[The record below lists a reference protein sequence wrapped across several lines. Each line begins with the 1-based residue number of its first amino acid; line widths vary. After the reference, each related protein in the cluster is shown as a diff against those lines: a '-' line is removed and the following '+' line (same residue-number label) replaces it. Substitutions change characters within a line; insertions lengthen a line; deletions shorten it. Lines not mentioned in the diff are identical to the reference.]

1 MSLLD
6 LLVVIVIGSSV
17 VAGFVAGFA
26 RVSIGFLAAIVG
38 VVFGFWFY
46 GVPAGWVHRYL
57 HSVAVSNFIGFLL
70 VFWAILA
77 IGALFA
83 KVTSKLFKWT
93 GLSWLDRL
101 LGGVFGLVRGALIAV
116 VMIAV
121 LLAFTPKPMPNWM
134 VKSQVLPYAMEAS
147 NVIASL
153 APNAIK
159 NAFRESMLELRRLW
173 NQQLIQSREQL
184 RALERGVTRP
194 EPKDKRN
201 PKDKNDK

>member
-1 MSLLD
+1 VSLLD

-17 VAGFVAGFA
+17 AAGLVAGFA
-26 RVSIGFLAAIVG
+26 RVSIGFLAAILG

-46 GVPAGWVHRYL
+46 GIPAGWVHRYL
-57 HSVAVSNFIGFLL
+57 HSAAVSNLIGFLL

-77 IGALFA
+77 IGALVA
-83 KVTSKLFKWT
+83 KVTSRLFKWT

-101 LGGVFGLVRGALIAV
+101 LGGAFGLVRGALIAV

-121 LLAFTPKPMPNWM
+121 LLAFAPKPMPNWM
-134 VKSQVLPYAMEAS
+134 VNSRVLPYAMEAS
-147 NVIASL
+147 NTIASL

-173 NQQLIQSREQL
+173 NEQVIQSREQL
-184 RALERGVTRP
+184 RALERSVTQPDRKGKK
-194 EPKDKRN
+194 EK
-201 PKDKNDK
+201 

>member
-6 LLVVIVIGSSV
+6 LLVVIVVGASMA
-17 VAGFVAGFA
+17 AGFVAGFA
-26 RVSIGFLAAIVG
+26 RVSIGFIAAILG

-46 GVPAGWVHRYL
+46 GIPAGWVHRYL
-57 HSVAVSNFIGFLL
+57 HSAAVSNLIGFLL

-77 IGALFA
+77 IGALIA

-101 LGGVFGLVRGALIAV
+101 LGGAFGLVRGALIAV

-147 NVIASL
+147 SAIASL

-159 NAFRESMLELRRLW
+159 NAFRETMLELRRVW
-173 NQQLIQSREQL
+173 NEQVIESREQF
-184 RALERGVTRP
+184 RALERGVAEP
-194 EPKDKRN
+194 APKDK
-201 PKDKNDK
+201 KKK

>member
-1 MSLLD
+1 VSLLD
-6 LLVVIVIGSSV
+6 FLVVIVIGSSA
-17 VAGFVAGFA
+17 VAGLVAGFA
-26 RVSIGFLAAIVG
+26 RVSIGFLAAVLG
-38 VVFGFWFY
+38 VLFGFWFY
-46 GVPAGWVHRYL
+46 GIPAGWVHRYL
-57 HSVAVSNFIGFLL
+57 HSVAASNLIGFLL

-93 GLSWLDRL
+93 GLSWFDRI

-134 VKSQVLPYAMEAS
+134 VKSEVLPYAMEAS
-147 NVIASL
+147 NVIASV

-159 NAFRESMLELRRLW
+159 SAFRESMLELRRLW
-173 NQQLIQSREQL
+173 REQLIESREKL
-184 RALERGVTRP
+184 RALERGGARRD
-194 EPKDKRN
+194 PKEKEDK
-201 PKDKNDK
+201 

>member
-1 MSLLD
+1 VSLLD
-6 LLVVIVIGSSV
+6 LLVVIVVGSSV
-17 VAGFVAGFA
+17 AAGLVAGFA
-26 RVSIGFLAAIVG
+26 RVSIGFIAAILG

-46 GVPAGWVHRYL
+46 GIPAGWVHRYL
-57 HSVAVSNFIGFLL
+57 HSVAASNLIGFLL

-116 VMIAV
+116 VIIAV

-134 VKSQVLPYAMEAS
+134 VKSEVLPYAMEAS
-147 NVIASL
+147 NDIASL

-159 NAFRESMLELRRLW
+159 DAFRESMLELRRLW
-173 NQQLIQSREQL
+173 QQQLIESREKI
-184 RALERGVTRP
+184 RDLERRGARRDA
-194 EPKDKRN
+194 KDKPD
-201 PKDKNDK
+201 PKDKNEK

>member
-6 LLVVIVIGSSV
+6 LLVAIVVGLSV
-17 VAGFVAGFA
+17 AAGFVAGFA
-26 RVSIGFLAAIVG
+26 RVGIGFLAAILG

-46 GVPAGWVHRYL
+46 GIPAGWVHRYL
-57 HSVAVSNFIGFLL
+57 HSVAASNLIGFLL

-77 IGALFA
+77 VGALFA
-83 KVTSKLFKWT
+83 KVTSKVFKWT

-101 LGGVFGLVRGALIAV
+101 LGGAFGLVRGTLIAV

-147 NVIASL
+147 NTIAAF
-153 APNAIK
+153 APSAIK
-159 NAFRESMLELRRLW
+159 DAFRESMLELRALW
-173 NQQLIQSREQL
+173 REQLIESREKL
-184 RALERGVTRP
+184 RALERGRADS
-194 EPKDKRN
+194 KDK
-201 PKDKNDK
+201 PDPEGKKEK